1 MYHPFRPENSRYE
14 VAEEVGIVGV
24 TKSAEIKI
32 LSALLF
38 MEGGEEKCNTLVS
51 RSEMESEKE
60 IERYSA
66 DPRKVT

>member
-1 MYHPFRPENSRYE
+1 M
-14 VAEEVGIVGV
+14 GIVGV